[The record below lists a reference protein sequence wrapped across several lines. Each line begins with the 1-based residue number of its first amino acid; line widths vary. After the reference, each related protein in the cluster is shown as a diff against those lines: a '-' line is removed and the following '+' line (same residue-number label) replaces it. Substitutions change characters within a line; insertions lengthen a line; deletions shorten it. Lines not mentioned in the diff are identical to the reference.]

1 MTILIAYLPTP
12 QGEAALD
19 AGLAQARLAGDDV
32 VIVNS
37 PKRGSLVDTDL
48 IDDDAAAALL
58 ARAADAGVPARVDH
72 VLHDDLSDTIVDL
85 IDRLDAQLVVIGLR
99 HRSPVGKLLMGSDAQ
114 RILLDSPVPVL
125 AVKAAR

>member
-19 AGLAQARLAGDDV
+19 AGLAQARLTGEDV

-48 IDDDAAAALL
+48 VDADADAAIL
-58 ARAADAGVPARVDH
+58 ARAEQAGVGARVDH
-72 VLHDDLSDTIVDL
+72 VLHDDLSETIVEL
-85 IDRLDAQLVVIGLR
+85 IERLGAGLVVIGLR
-99 HRSPVGKLLMGSDAQ
+99 HRTAVGKLLMGSDAQ